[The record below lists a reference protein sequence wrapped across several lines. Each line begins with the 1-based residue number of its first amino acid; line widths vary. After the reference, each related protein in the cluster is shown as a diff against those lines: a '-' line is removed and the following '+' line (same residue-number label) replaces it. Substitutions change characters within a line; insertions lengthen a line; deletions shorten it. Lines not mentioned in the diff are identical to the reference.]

1 MNDAT
6 TESQGT
12 NRATASAVSNG
23 APQGVASA
31 KYPCPVRGF
40 IGSNAD
46 ERQLCG
52 DYLCDEHTTDAVQTA
67 AQIVPD
73 RVTCETI
80 LEVARACKTLLDAV
94 ETVDVEVTDPVTLER
109 VTRRMS
115 RIALLFR
122 VVPEVL
128 DPRRIVCLGDMCADH
143 PDWWRSNRLH
153 FFCPELTIRDI
164 AEILE
169 LRPHQV
175 RDAVLKAE
183 IPEDCYDN
191 LPQI

>member
-1 MNDAT
+1 MSD
-6 TESQGT
+6 
-12 NRATASAVSNG
+12 
-23 APQGVASA
+23 
-31 KYPCPVRGF
+31 
-40 IGSNAD
+40 
-46 ERQLCG
+46 
-52 DYLCDEHTTDAVQTA
+52 LCDEHTTDAVQTA

-80 LEVARACKTLLDAV
+80 LEVARACKNLLDAV
-94 ETVDVEVTDPVTLER
+94 ETVDVDVTDPATLER

-122 VVPEVL
+122 VVRSVL
-128 DPRRIVCLGDMCADH
+128 DYRRIVCLGDMAADH